1 MPRNKRGN
9 IKLKHDQTVTHL
21 ETALRYQTELHTMFQ
36 EPHPEYAEGYANIC
50 MMICQTLEFVK
61 KMKEFI

>member
-9 IKLKHDQTVTHL
+9 IKLRHDQTVAAL
-21 ETALRYQTELHTMFQ
+21 EKALSHMTEMNVVFQ
-36 EPHPEYAEGYANIC
+36 QHHPGHSEGYANIC
-50 MMICQTLEFVK
+50 MMICQVIEFVK